1 MCNLP
6 GPGIELNCVG
16 RWIVST
22 VPPGKSRM
30 SVLIYHHSFF
40 YIFSEVEMTYTSVP
54 TQRPNLIPPLSCYLE
69 LYLIELYLSF
79 YKYHPFDMHGLLT
92 VPGFVL
98 GTGDLYRDWLGKGQ
112 SQLRLLAPQ

>member
-1 MCNLP
+1 MDC
-6 GPGIELNCVG
+6 IHCTTRE
-16 RWIVST
+16 VSDVCFDMVFLT
-22 VPPGKSRM
+22 VT
-30 SVLIYHHSFF
+30 LHHSFF

-92 VPGFVL
+92 VPGFVPR
-98 GTGDLYRDWLGKGQ
+98 TGDLYRDWLGKGQ